1 MRQRFAN
8 LRAAALDCVL
18 LGLLTGQSIQCKWV
32 ISKAGWR
39 LRREQWREYR
49 SWAAAE
55 SPALHPPDQVIADIG
70 TILEWIPESVRRED
84 RDPDRQGV
92 RRMHYLLGLLSNSR

>member
-1 MRQRFAN
+1 M
-8 LRAAALDCVL
+8 
-18 LGLLTGQSIQCKWV
+18 
-32 ISKAGWR
+32 ISKADWL

-55 SPALHPPDQVIADIG
+55 SPVLHPPDQVIADIG

-92 RRMHYLLGLLSNSR
+92 RRMHYLLGLLSHSR